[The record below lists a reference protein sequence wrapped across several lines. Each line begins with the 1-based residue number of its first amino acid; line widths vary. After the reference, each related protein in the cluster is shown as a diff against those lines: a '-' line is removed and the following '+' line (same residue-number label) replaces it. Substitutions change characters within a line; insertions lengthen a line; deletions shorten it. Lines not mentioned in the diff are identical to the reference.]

1 MADII
6 RQGITYPDAP
16 AVFDLVWA
24 DQGVIPTRRGPRRLH
39 RADATPAFVA
49 AWPHVSRA
57 LRDIGFA
64 ADQDYDHDRRQYV
77 PVRVQHWGDGT
88 VLPVGA
94 LTEIEQ
100 AVAEYADRARIAQE
114 ERDRVIAEGTALFLA
129 RLRETQAAI
138 GWAWSAAAAL
148 QVRDLL
154 AKDSLVE
161 WQWQAGDALI
171 KRAQDAV
178 AKARTKI
185 AAEVAD
191 VAEQDL
197 VAVEDPAVREAVL
210 AAVRAITLQ
219 DDDLATEAN
228 GVGWSPATS
237 KPGHVLARE
246 EVLDPGRA
254 VVGMRLLRKHPRQVP
269 NHLRSILGI
278 AA

>member
-1 MADII
+1 MAAIVH
-6 RQGITYPDAP
+6 QGITYPDAP
-16 AVFDLVWA
+16 VCFHLAWA

-39 RADATPAFVA
+39 RADATPAFVT

-57 LRDIGFA
+57 LRDIGFSV
-64 ADQDYDHDRRQYV
+64 DQDYGHDRCQYV
-77 PVRVQHWGDGT
+77 PVRVQHWGDGS
-88 VLPVGA
+88 VVAAGA
-94 LTEIEQ
+94 LAEIER
-100 AVAEYADRARIAQE
+100 AVAEHADRARIAQE

-154 AKDSLVE
+154 AKESLVE

-178 AKARTKI
+178 AKARVKI
-185 AAEVAD
+185 AAEAAEA
-191 VAEQDL
+191 AEQDL
-197 VAVEDPAVREAVL
+197 AAVEDPAVREAVL
-210 AAVRAITLQ
+210 AAVRAITNL

-269 NHLRSILGI
+269 EAYRGILGI